1 MVQYR
6 SRWRPQLS
14 LFACVRAAVK
24 LRVYLHTLEYNWH
37 PHWFASVSV
46 FFLHSRPCSKGGK
59 YLSTWVGCHC
69 SQTIFTTKYI
79 YIDMCRISYDCH
91 ALQARLREVYDD
103 LSGNLCGPMGQ
114 EIPTWHH
121 NFDEA
126 SAGTYNLRLF
136 NDDGSINKVGEA
148 SLGARAL
155 CAIIYAHK
163 CICGACLLHQPSL
176 LRYMRTCEKWGEMLL

>member
-1 MVQYR
+1 MCFFSILVLV
-6 SRWRPQLS
+6 P
-14 LFACVRAAVK
+14 RAVSICQPGLVATVHK
-24 LRVYLHTLEYNWH
+24 RYLRQN
-37 PHWFASVSV
+37 
-46 FFLHSRPCSKGGK
+46 
-59 YLSTWVGCHC
+59 
-69 SQTIFTTKYI
+69 IYI